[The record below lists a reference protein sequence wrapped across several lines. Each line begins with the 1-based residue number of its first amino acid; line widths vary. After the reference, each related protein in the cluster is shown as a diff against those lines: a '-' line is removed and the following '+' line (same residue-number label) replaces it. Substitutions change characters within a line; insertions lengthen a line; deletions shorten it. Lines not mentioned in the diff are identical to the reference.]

1 MKQIVVSSNSL
12 IFLIWPGLILF
23 GWIILAGPAAAVEL
37 TWQQALDI
45 AVNKSSRGTIISGD
59 LEVAQQEYNARRV
72 TFLLPKVS
80 INGSLPSYSVDES
93 FRFFGGATEKSLY
106 KTTDFDFRSNIQL
119 DQSLITGGD
128 LRVTANLLRS
138 KSKYPNTAVSGLE
151 IDEKTNRGFF
161 DFNFTQPLLQPST
174 AKHELNNRKDDLE
187 IARLA
192 RIEEVTKLRKEVTD
206 AYMGM
211 LEMSLKSEIAASE
224 VEAARLT
231 SDIDSLKFIDG
242 VLSEEDWLLSASAL
256 LDTELEQF
264 DVENQSKE
272 QHRLLAALLDID
284 VDEKI
289 EASIPVMVDRLSS
302 NQSQSLVGRWT
313 ESVPLQKSSFQYH
326 KQRRAADFAAAN
338 YGIQGSLAAS
348 YSFGRG
354 TVEYEAQ
361 DDDDLKTNSWGI
373 SINLTYPLWDGG
385 ASSASVKAARLSA
398 EKARLE
404 HERKEKAAKAEILN
418 LLNRNDVS
426 LRKLAVLEKQIELA
440 GNKLDIARF
449 RLDDGQ
455 ISRTEY
461 LGSYV
466 FFLEARMKYLSEL
479 KNYLVDKLD
488 LEGKFIG

>member
-1 MKQIVVSSNSL
+1 MKQIGMSSSGL
-12 IFLIWPGLILF
+12 KFLVLPALILF
-23 GWIILAGPAAAVEL
+23 GWIILTGPAGAVEL

-59 LEVAQQEYNARRV
+59 LEVARQEYNARRV

-80 INGSLPSYSVDES
+80 INSSLPSYSVDES
-93 FRFFGGATEKSLY
+93 FRFFGGATEKSLF
-106 KTTDFDFRSNIQL
+106 KTTDFDFSSNIQL

-128 LRVTANLLRS
+128 LRITANLLRS
-138 KSKYPNTAVSGLE
+138 DSKYPNTAQTGGVINE
-151 IDEKTNRGFF
+151 NTNQGFF

-192 RIEEVTKLRKEVTD
+192 RIEEVTKLRKEVTE
-206 AYMGM
+206 AYLGV
-211 LEMSLKSEIAASE
+211 LEVSLNSEIAASK

-231 SDIDSLKFIDG
+231 GNIDSLKFVDC
-242 VLSEEDWLLSASAL
+242 VLSEEDWLMSASAL
-256 LDTELEQF
+256 LDAELEQF
-264 DVENQSKE
+264 DVENQTKE
-272 QHRLLAALLDID
+272 QHRLLISLLDMD

-289 EASIPVMVDRLSS
+289 ETSIPVVTDQWTSA
-302 NQSQSLVGRWT
+302 QSQALVSRWT
-313 ESVPLQKSSFQYH
+313 ESVPLQKSSFQYR

-338 YGIQGSLAAS
+338 YGIQGNLAAN

-361 DDDDLKTNSWGI
+361 DDDDIKTNSWGI

-385 ASSASVKAARLSA
+385 ASGASVKAARLSA

-404 HERKEKAAKAEILN
+404 HERTEKAAKAEIVN
-418 LLNRNDVS
+418 LLNGIDVS
-426 LRKLAVLEKQIELA
+426 TRKLTVLEKQIELA
-440 GNKLDIARF
+440 GNKLDIAKY

-461 LGSYV
+461 LESYI
-466 FFLEARMKYLSEL
+466 FFLEARMKYLGEL